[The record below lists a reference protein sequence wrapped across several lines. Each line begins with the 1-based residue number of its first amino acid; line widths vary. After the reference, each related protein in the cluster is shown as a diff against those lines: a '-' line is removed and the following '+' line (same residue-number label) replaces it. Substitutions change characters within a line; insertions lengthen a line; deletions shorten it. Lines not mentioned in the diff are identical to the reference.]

1 MTPIKVNYSEGKI
14 VLSSAFAK
22 KCFTPCTAEYALLQS
37 VRNDNPGFVLET
49 RQFKTNTK
57 QEHYRGLTYG
67 YMRDYI
73 SSHEK
78 APKPILDELDDQI
91 GISKCHSLHKRYP
104 TIKAWFLKRYP
115 AVAEFGIEPAAQEA
129 EPQKIVDMATLD
141 SSDTEAEVKV
151 PA

>member
-57 QEHYRGLTYG
+57 QEHYRGLTYDF
-67 YMRDYI
+67 MREYI
-73 SSHEK
+73 GTHEK
-78 APKPILDELDDQI
+78 DAKVVLAELEEMI
-91 GISKCHSLHKRYP
+91 GISKAHSLHKRYP
-104 TIKAWFLKRYP
+104 TIKAWFLERYP
-115 AVAEFGIEPAAQEA
+115 AIAEFGMTKSENVSQLPIIADEEESLPEA
-129 EPQKIVDMATLD
+129 VNA
-141 SSDTEAEVKV
+141 
-151 PA
+151 